1 MFTEWIEVIIKSAA
15 EGRHSRSTTTAKS
28 SLLLRLGT
36 SQPRRLSLQQHSE
49 LKKGEETYCEGRSK

>member
-15 EGRHSRSTTTAKS
+15 EGRHCRSTTVAKS

-36 SQPRRLSLQQHSE
+36 PQPRRLSLRQHSD
-49 LKKGEETYCEGRSK
+49 LKEGEETYCEEGSK